1 MRAAAL
7 KLSQPDDKNKYYAR
21 RLFIFMGT
29 ETAALVQARER
40 VNRIIQGEIAN
51 FDKLTFNTPFSPPPF
66 SHIKS
71 KKVLDA
77 LACFLEYF

>member
-29 ETAALVQARER
+29 ETAPLVRER
-40 VNRIIQGEIAN
+40 E
-51 FDKLTFNTPFSPPPF
+51 
-66 SHIKS
+66 S
-71 KKVLDA
+71 KQNYSSRDNQL
-77 LACFLEYF
+77 